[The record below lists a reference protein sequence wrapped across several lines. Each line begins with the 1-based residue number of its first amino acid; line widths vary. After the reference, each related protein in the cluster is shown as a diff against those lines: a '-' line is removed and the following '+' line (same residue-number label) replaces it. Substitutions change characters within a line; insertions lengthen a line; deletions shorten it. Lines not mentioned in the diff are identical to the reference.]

1 MRLESRFCVQLYMQK
16 AKLST
21 DNPAFAKK
29 SLTSKTRSP
38 YSIPTVAK
46 LTAGRGNPVLLHM
59 ANDSTPQACFF
70 IRSTN
75 TSKASPKRLDFL
87 NDGVLWA
94 RFALDCFPYVTVF
107 PPRKTLSPNTVESV
121 SDSSQNSHM
130 ELSEMIYLFLAKDR
144 FQNNHTEIVRIE
156 AENSLQARLSLRPE
170 WRLVVEK
177 PLKAFQ
183 RFQET
188 AFFPPLHTVCN
199 RMGRLR
205 KPTKTERAEI
215 ALFMALN
222 AHHEIRKGA

>member
-1 MRLESRFCVQLYMQK
+1 
-16 AKLST
+16 
-21 DNPAFAKK
+21 
-29 SLTSKTRSP
+29 
-38 YSIPTVAK
+38 
-46 LTAGRGNPVLLHM
+46 
-59 ANDSTPQACFF
+59 
-70 IRSTN
+70 
-75 TSKASPKRLDFL
+75 
-87 NDGVLWA
+87 
-94 RFALDCFPYVTVF
+94 
-107 PPRKTLSPNTVESV
+107 
-121 SDSSQNSHM
+121 
-130 ELSEMIYLFLAKDR
+130 MIYIFLAKDR
-144 FQNNHTEIVRIE
+144 YQNNHTEIVRIE

>member
-1 MRLESRFCVQLYMQK
+1 MKNIKFAVQLYIQK

-21 DNPAFAKK
+21 VNPAFAKK

-38 YSIPTVAK
+38 YSTPTVAK

-144 FQNNHTEIVRIE
+144 YSNNQTEIVRIE
-156 AENSLQARLSLRPE
+156 AENSLQARLSLHPE

-183 RFQET
+183 RFQEN

-222 AHHEIRKGA
+222 AHHESRKGA